1 MSGGPDPQLNLPCPV
16 KVLWKSPWVGRRGSG
31 EGPQAR
37 GWGYTGRTKEGAR
50 YVTGRKTPYCYWEA
64 RKFPRDLFHIAGP
77 DSSTFSSLFSPVRS
91 GPRIGGSQAFCV
103 QPALFLFLSLSF
115 LTPPPIP
122 PLLLPPSSLT
132 PYPPSIPYP
141 LALAPPHTWQ
151 LLGRVPS
158 LLVSQRSV
166 SGHLG
171 YSRENSN
178 VYINQMQGLKVKRLE
193 VNAPSSESLVKA
205 LTQVELVWLLHKKG
219 QWWPCSVFL
228 RTGENGWENPL

>member
-1 MSGGPDPQLNLPCPV
+1 MSGGPDPQLNLPGPV
-16 KVLWKSPWVGRRGSG
+16 KMLWKSPWVGWGSG
-31 EGPQAR
+31 EGPQAQ

-64 RKFPRDLFHIAGP
+64 RKFPRDLFHSAGP
-77 DSSTFSSLFSPVRS
+77 DFN
-91 GPRIGGSQAFCV
+91 
-103 QPALFLFLSLSF
+103 FL
-115 LTPPPIP
+115 P
-122 PLLLPPSSLT
+122 PLLSCPFWSPHWWLSGFLCAACSLSLPHPTPATTPTPPSLL
-132 PYPPSIPYP
+132 PHPLPPSIPYP

-171 YSRENSN
+171 YSRENSK